1 MMTFPPHLPCADP
14 EFKRHTASSTSF
26 AEASAIHALGL
37 PELQA
42 QTNFFFFLNNPSWV
56 DLLSN
61 KRNQAKHLTVL
72 KVLHLLEVSRR
83 RATFDS
89 NTSQRFRQRT
99 QEGGSIV
106 LAQHPETLHSPR
118 LRFPISKVEAG
129 PVRWLRVFA
138 TKTDNLSLVPR
149 VHVKEVVL

>member
-1 MMTFPPHLPCADP
+1 MMTLPPHLPCADP
-14 EFKRHTASSTSF
+14 LRSSCTWPLPR
-26 AEASAIHALGL
+26 ALQKPVPSMPL
-37 PELQA
+37 VSQNYRPR
-42 QTNFFFFLNNPSWV
+42 QTFFFLNNPSWV

-138 TKTDNLSLVPR
+138 IKTDNLSLVPR
-149 VHVKEVVL
+149 VHVKKVVL

>member
-1 MMTFPPHLPCADP
+1 M
-14 EFKRHTASSTSF
+14 ASTTSF
-26 AEASAIHALGL
+26 AEASAIYALGL

-56 DLLSN
+56 GLLSN

-83 RATFDS
+83 RPTFD
-89 NTSQRFRQRT
+89 TSQRFRQTT

-118 LRFPISKVEAG
+118 LRFLISKVEAG
-129 PVRWLRVFA
+129 PVR
-138 TKTDNLSLVPR
+138 
-149 VHVKEVVL
+149 

>member
-1 MMTFPPHLPCADP
+1 MLFLGCAFLFSHHDDLPSTLALCLSP
-14 EFKRHTASSTSF
+14 EFKLHMASTTGF

-37 PELQA
+37 PELRA

-56 DLLSN
+56 GLLSN

-72 KVLHLLEVSRR
+72 KVLHLLDVSRR

-89 NTSQRFRQRT
+89 NTSQRFRQTT

-106 LAQHPETLHSPR
+106 LAQHSDSPF
-118 LRFPISKVEAG
+118 L
-129 PVRWLRVFA
+129 
-138 TKTDNLSLVPR
+138 KTQFSHLESGGRASEMAQSICHQD
-149 VHVKEVVL
+149 